1 MPHSI
6 QSSDADID
14 RESRLIVLASTSPR
28 RKALL
33 EQVGLIFTTA
43 AIDIDESVHTDES
56 PADYVVRLAQQ
67 KALAA
72 VPDFSPQT
80 LIIAADTTVTID
92 GLILAK
98 PTDRDHAFSMWQLLA
113 GRTHQV
119 MTGVA
124 VACGEEIVTCN
135 VVTDVDFMMLNK
147 LQMQEYWD
155 TGEPMGK
162 AGGYAIQGYG
172 AAYIPRINGS
182 YSNVVG
188 LPLVE
193 TLALISH
200 FERPLER

>member
-1 MPHSI
+1 MPSSI
-6 QSSDADID
+6 QGFQDVADT
-14 RESRLIVLASTSPR
+14 ELVPIVLASTSPR

-33 EQVGLIFTTA
+33 EQVGLVFTTT
-43 AIDIDESVHTDES
+43 AIDIDESAHAAEF
-56 PADYVVRLAQQ
+56 PADYVVRLARQ

-98 PTDRDHAFSMWQLLA
+98 PTDREHAFSMWKLLS

-135 VVTDVDFMMLNK
+135 VVTEVDFLTLTIK
-147 LQMQEYWD
+147 QMQMYWD
-155 TGEPMGK
+155 TGEPLGK

-172 AAYIPRINGS
+172 AAFIPRINGS

-193 TLALISH
+193 TLALINH
-200 FERPLER
+200 FK